1 MTLDRYTCLETV
13 RRLDDYLDREL
24 SERERHEVERHLET
38 CDRCLQRFRFEAAVV
53 DDLRTKLRRVTV
65 PGALESRPAPMKTD
79 VPSSRGSDAGSNGT
93 IGLKSTAPRSKPG
106 RRRSRLAAMFAPF
119 ENPTATIPSRSS

>member
-24 SERERHEVERHLET
+24 SETEHHEVERHLET

-53 DDLRTKLRRVTV
+53 DDLRLKLRRVTV
-65 PGALESRPAPMKTD
+65 PPTLESRLREMLRRGD
-79 VPSSRGSDAGSNGT
+79 SEEPSA
-93 IGLKSTAPRSKPG
+93 
-106 RRRSRLAAMFAPF
+106 
-119 ENPTATIPSRSS
+119 